1 MIETWGGSDS
11 HFSYARIDS
20 WYGNAAIGPC
30 TFLKYDND
38 SDTNDDFVD
47 EYEWGVNAVP
57 ADGVNSFCTAN
68 WRNMEKTA
76 TVYDTCEQVA
86 DQEW

>member
-47 EYEWGVNAVP
+47 ENEIASINASLP
-57 ADGVNSFCTAN
+57 DGVNSFCTAK
-68 WRNMEKTA
+68 WRNMQKDGN
-76 TVYDTCEQVA
+76 VWDTCERVSG
-86 DQEW
+86 QE

>member
-38 SDTNDDFVD
+38 SDTNDDLETETLLKARSESEDIKQYVI
-47 EYEWGVNAVP
+47 EVIAE
-57 ADGVNSFCTAN
+57 
-68 WRNMEKTA
+68 MKKTGR
-76 TVYDTCEQVA
+76 TKSGNYSN
-86 DQEW
+86 